1 MIANEEMKRC
11 PWAETHPLL
20 TAYHDEEWGVP
31 QYDEERLFELLIL
44 ESAQAGLSWLT
55 VLKKREGYRD
65 AFAQF
70 DVEKVAAFDQQKIE
84 GLCQSPHIIQN
95 RRKIAAA
102 VNNARQFIAIAEK
115 HGSFSRFLWSF
126 VDNKPITNH
135 WKNPSDVPASTPLS
149 ARLSGELKKRGFTF
163 VGPII
168 CYSYMQA
175 VGMVNDHLIHCF
187 CHGKSF

>member
-126 VDNKPITNH
+126 VDNKPI
-135 WKNPSDVPASTPLS
+135 
-149 ARLSGELKKRGFTF
+149 
-163 VGPII
+163 
-168 CYSYMQA
+168 
-175 VGMVNDHLIHCF
+175 
-187 CHGKSF
+187 